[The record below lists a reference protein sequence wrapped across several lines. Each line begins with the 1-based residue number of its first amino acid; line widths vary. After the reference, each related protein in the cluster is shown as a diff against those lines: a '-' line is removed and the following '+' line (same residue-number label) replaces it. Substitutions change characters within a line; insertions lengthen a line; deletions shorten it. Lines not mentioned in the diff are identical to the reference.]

1 MSKPDGRRF
10 KLGEEV
16 GILSVWLVVLLAM
29 CLLSERLR
37 MYGNLQILLLNG
49 SVIAFLA
56 LGQAFVLLTGGIDGL
71 VKPDVSLQKTTEMLQ
86 AHPDINLIW
95 ADTGPAAQGALRAV
109 KSLNAQ
115 AKVYGFAIA
124 DYPVESLYPAA
135 AFCQMR
141 AVPAGFSLH
150 NFVGSHCRFF
160 STTTLGPPA
169 VDLSPI
175 RFFWP

>member
-1 MSKPDGRRF
+1 
-10 KLGEEV
+10 
-16 GILSVWLVVLLAM
+16 M
-29 CLLSERLR
+29 CLLSERFR
-37 MYGNLQILLLNG
+37 TYGNLQILLLNG

-86 AHPDINLIW
+86 ADPDINLIW

-135 AFCQMR
+135 AAQEPYQYAKNTLQQIR
-141 AVPAGFSLH
+141 DYLDGKNVPKKVLRPLKIITSGKPAPGE
-150 NFVGSHCRFF
+150 VG
-160 STTTLGPPA
+160 
-169 VDLSPI
+169 
-175 RFFWP
+175 